1 MTIDLGATYRA
12 ARLRVAA
19 LANDELADRP
29 VPATPAWDVHDV
41 VAHLAGVMHDVAAG
55 NMEGAATEPW
65 TAAQVERGRGKTVAG
80 ILDEWAAGAAGFEDF
95 LSSPDGRKGGSA
107 VVDVQRSRN
116 RPPNCAGSGPSGSRR
131 GVGVDRR
138 AATRGFRFAGCCC
151 RIAACHDRRLRLRDV
166 PWSPRTSHQRTRSRP
181 SVGPPTQLRTST
193 SSSCSAQLRSP
204 SVSDARRLPRALSEA
219 NQAAG

>member
-1 MTIDLGATYRA
+1 MVWLVTIDLGATYRA

-80 ILDEWAAGAAGFEDF
+80 ILDEWAAGAVGFEDF

-107 VVDVQRSRN
+107 VVDINAHETDLRTALGLAPAV
-116 RPPNCAGSGPSGSRR
+116 PDEALAWIAG
-131 GVGVDRR
+131 
-138 AATRGFRFAGCCC
+138 
-151 RIAACHDRRLRLRDV
+151 RLREGFDSQVAAAGLPPVTIDV
-166 PWSPRTSHQRTRSRP
+166 SDFEMFRGRLGRRTSEQVSAFGW
-181 SVGPPTQLRTST
+181 SVDPAAYLDIFFLFGPTAKPVGL
-193 SSSCSAQLRSP
+193 
-204 SVSDARRLPRALSEA
+204 
-219 NQAAG
+219 